1 PADLLQSAEKD
12 YAALLK
18 RCETFDQ
25 ELMADLEKAGG
36 RRYAEISALAY
47 RQALAGC
54 GLAADSNK
62 QPMLFTKE
70 NTSNGCIATVDVI
83 YPAAPQFLLM
93 GPTYAKA
100 LVVPAMLYSASPR
113 WKFPFAPH
121 DLGVYPQANAQVYGG
136 GENSKSE
143 ADMMPVEESAN
154 LIL

>member
-1 PADLLQSAEKD
+1 M
-12 YAALLK
+12 
-18 RCETFDQ
+18 FDRM
-25 ELMADLEKAGG
+25 LMNDLEAAGG
-36 RRYAEISALAY
+36 ARYARMAALAY

-54 GLAADSNK
+54 GLAADAHK
-62 QPMLFTKE
+62 QPLLFAKE

-100 LVVPAMLYSASPR
+100 LVVPAMVYSQSPR

-136 GENSKSE
+136 GENSTDESVR
-143 ADMMPVEESAN
+143 MPVEEGG
-154 LIL
+154 